1 MGGSIKRLKVAEKL
15 LWQGQAELAIALF
28 VDLKK
33 KPAINFIAYL
43 KKHSARIINYEYFS
57 QSGFCSIGSGA
68 VESAVKQI
76 GKRMKISGARREA
89 SPLGQWKLEN
99 IPRMLQ
105 LRAAYL
111 NGQLTA

>member
-1 MGGSIKRLKVAEKL
+1 MSIFRNQDSVRLVR
-15 LWQGQAELAIALF
+15 
-28 VDLKK
+28 
-33 KPAINFIAYL
+33 
-43 KKHSARIINYEYFS
+43 S
-57 QSGFCSIGSGA
+57 A

-99 IPRMLQ
+99 SPRMLQ
-105 LRAAYL
+105 LRTAYL

>member
-1 MGGSIKRLKVAEKL
+1 L
-15 LWQGQAELAIALF
+15 L
-28 VDLKK
+28 
-33 KPAINFIAYL
+33 AYL

-57 QSGFCSIGSGA
+57 QLGLCSIGSGA

-76 GKRMKISGARREA
+76 GQRMKISGARREA

-99 IPRMLQ
+99 IGSMLQ